1 MAKSPFT
8 NKKWTWISDNIHVK
22 CLDVIT
28 HPCPSFNDGV
38 ITSHIDHWCNYLCMS
53 LSSISKGTPDVEYIT
68 S

>member
-28 HPCPSFNDGV
+28 HPCPSFNGGV
-38 ITSHIDHWCNYLCMS
+38 VELLLELEHGWAITSHIDHWYN
-53 LSSISKGTPDVEYIT
+53 
-68 S
+68 